1 MRSAQCSDQRR
12 LAVVDMTRSAKN
24 NWDGMVLRHY
34 NVGMTQQQPPVNT
47 LGRSLT
53 KRYNRRLRRVMLD
66 LGSTC
71 PNRDGATGFGGCIYC
86 DVFGSGTGAAKQR
99 QSLDE
104 QWQEG
109 LQRAKRTNP
118 LAPSAII
125 YFQSYSN
132 TYPDLTA
139 LETALGQIHH
149 WASDAPIVTVGTRPD
164 CFSEE
169 AAQLLAKQ
177 LEFFEE
183 VWIEFGLE
191 TADDAVQK
199 RIGRHDN
206 LQNFH
211 DACELAH
218 KYGLKIIAHCMA
230 GLPEEKEDGLLRQ
243 VEEINKAKCHGIK
256 FHQLMV
262 LRNTILAK
270 QWMNG
275 DIELLDAP
283 QYIQKVADALETLNP
298 EIIVHRLVAEASE
311 SEYLAPKPWP
321 GRQSVHSRIEL
332 EMQLRGSVQGCK
344 IKNT

>member
-1 MRSAQCSDQRR
+1 MS
-12 LAVVDMTRSAKN
+12 
-24 NWDGMVLRHY
+24 
-34 NVGMTQQQPPVNT
+34 QQQPPVNT

-66 LGSTC
+66 LGLSC
-71 PNRDGATGFGGCIYC
+71 PIRDGATGYGGCIYC
-86 DVFGSGTGAAKQR
+86 DLSGSGTGASKQ
-99 QSLDE
+99 QDIQQ

-109 LQRAKRTNP
+109 LTRARRTNP
-118 LAPSAII
+118 QAPSAII

-132 TYPDLTA
+132 TYPDLIGLESA
-139 LETALGQIHH
+139 LEQIHG
-149 WASDAPIVTVGTRPD
+149 WADDAPIVTVGTRPD

-169 AAQLLAKQ
+169 AALLLARQ
-177 LEFFEE
+177 LKYFEE

-191 TADDAVQK
+191 TADDDVQK
-199 RIGRHDN
+199 RIGRHDT

-211 DACELAH
+211 TACELAH
-218 KYGLKIIAHCMA
+218 KHGLKIVAHCIA

-243 VEEINKAKCHGIK
+243 VQEINKANCHGIK

-262 LRNTILAK
+262 LRKTILAK

-275 DIELLDAP
+275 EIELLDDK
-283 QYIQKVADALETLNP
+283 QYIQKVADALEILQP
-298 EIIVHRLVAEASE
+298 EIIVHRLVAEAQE

-344 IKNT
+344 SKTP